1 MLGSMNRRHLF
12 LFGLLPLVLLG
23 CRASGALPGAGAL
36 ISVEGFELER
46 YLGTWYELSKY
57 PVSFEQGL
65 VGVQA
70 EYSLRDDGDVRVLN
84 SGRRGDFDG
93 ELDTAE
99 GHAWIPDADH
109 PERLKVSFFRPFRG
123 DYWVV
128 ALDPDYRWAVVG
140 EPQRRYLWVLSRTP
154 TLPEGD
160 YAGILERVAQLG
172 YDTARLERMP
182 QRD

>member
-1 MLGSMNRRHLF
+1 MKHRHL
-12 LFGLLPLVLLG
+12 LLACLLPLFLCG
-23 CRASGALPGAGAL
+23 CRASGALPGAGEL
-36 ISVEGFELER
+36 TSVEGFALER
-46 YLGTWYELSKY
+46 YLGSWYEISKY

-65 VGVQA
+65 VGVRA

-99 GHAWIPDADH
+99 GHAWIPDPEH
-109 PERLKVSFFRPFRG
+109 PERLKVSFFWPFRA
-123 DYWVV
+123 DYWVI

-140 EPQRRYLWVLSRTP
+140 EPKRRYLWVLSRTP
-154 TLPEGD
+154 ALPQAT
-160 YAGILERVAQLG
+160 YAGIVARIEQLG

-182 QRD
+182 QPD